1 MKDSKLKTSPYPGWL
16 SLCCISLLLS
26 GVIALPILDD
36 LAESYQSSWAAGMN
50 TRN

>member
-1 MKDSKLKTSPYPGWL
+1 MKYSKLKTSPYSGWL

-36 LAESYQSSWAAGMN
+36 LAESHQLGRAVRVDPEN
-50 TRN
+50 